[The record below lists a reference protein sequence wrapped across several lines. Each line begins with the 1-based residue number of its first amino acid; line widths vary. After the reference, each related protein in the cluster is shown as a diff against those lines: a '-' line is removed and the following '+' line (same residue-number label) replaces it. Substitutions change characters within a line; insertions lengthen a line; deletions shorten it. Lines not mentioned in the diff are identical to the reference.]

1 MKFCYKLQAE
11 LEITARQ
18 QTMSG
23 LIGELTG
30 EPFILP
36 VMLTM
41 LFSCFRCYQQCSESL
56 CTVEL

>member
-11 LEITARQ
+11 LEIMAGQ

-23 LIGELTG
+23 LIGELTE

-36 VMLTM
+36 VMLAM
-41 LFSCFRCYQQCSESL
+41 PFSCFGCYQ
-56 CTVEL
+56 

>member
-1 MKFCYKLQAE
+1 MKFCYELQAE
-11 LEITARQ
+11 LEIMAGQ

-41 LFSCFRCYQQCSESL
+41 LFSCFRCYQ
-56 CTVEL
+56 